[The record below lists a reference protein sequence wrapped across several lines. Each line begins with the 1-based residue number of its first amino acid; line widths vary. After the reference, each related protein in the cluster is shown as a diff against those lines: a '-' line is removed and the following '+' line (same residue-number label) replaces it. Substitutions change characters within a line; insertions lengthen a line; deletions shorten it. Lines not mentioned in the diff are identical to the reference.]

1 MASSQKFKIQDI
13 LIPYDF
19 SDTAALALEH
29 AIFMAKLCK
38 AKISLLHVIETYSFT
53 SAISNAFSKSQSEF
67 ENKIEETTKEKL
79 KAIAEDIHKKSAIQ
93 VNFLAEVGSIY
104 KQIIK
109 AASDIHANM
118 IIMGTHG
125 ASGVSEFLLG
135 SNAYKVVSGSPCP
148 VITVQAHAKK
158 IGFKDIVLPIDDS
171 AVSRQKVIFAIDMAK
186 IYGSTVHIAGLRTSK
201 SADFTRK
208 FEIKVRQVED
218 YINEHNIVCTRKMF
232 DGDDISKMALSYAD
246 EITAD
251 LIIIMTEQEASPGF
265 LGIGNAAQTLVNHS
279 KVPVMSVRPRIDASK
294 VTTGY

>member
-1 MASSQKFKIQDI
+1 MASSQKMKIQDI

-67 ENKIEETTKEKL
+67 ESKIEETTKEKL
-79 KAIAEDIHKKSAIQ
+79 KGIADDIHKKSAIK
-93 VNFLAEVGSIY
+93 VDYVAEVGSIY

-109 AASDIHANM
+109 VANDINANM

-148 VITVQAHAKK
+148 VITVQSHAKK

-171 AVSRQKVIFAIDMAK
+171 AVSRQKVTYAIELGK

-218 YINEHNIVCTRKMF
+218 YLVEHNVSCTRKMF
-232 DGDDISKMALSYAD
+232 DGDDISKMALNYAN
-246 EITAD
+246 ETNAD
-251 LIIIMTEQEASPGF
+251 LIIIMTEQEANAGF
-265 LGIGNAAQTLVNHS
+265 LGIGSAAQTLVNHS
-279 KVPVMSVRPRIDASK
+279 KVPVMSIRPRIDASRA
-294 VTTGY
+294 VTGY